1 MSLGTNSTLN
11 TIAHPLL
18 HTSNGRAYPSLVTIQ
33 VATESRADDMS
44 VIRTWANVSGATE
57 ISCILA
63 AAKAEEI
70 RRAALT
76 GVTLTHICDLQ
87 AYYPA
92 ILATHRALV
101 ARVDGETA
109 VTFNITGVKH
119 DSQAA
124 STRLELEIV
133 SH

>member
-1 MSLGTNSTLN
+1 MGLGTNSTLDA
-11 TIAHPLL
+11 IVHPTL
-18 HTSNGRAYPSLVTIQ
+18 HTSLSRAYPATVTIQ
-33 VATESRADDMS
+33 APTESRADDLS
-44 VIRTWANVSGATE
+44 VIRTWANVSGATS
-57 ISCILA
+57 IGGILA

-76 GVTLTHICDLQ
+76 GVTITHVCDLQ

-101 ARVDGETA
+101 ARADGETA

-124 STRLELEIV
+124 STRLELELV

>member
-1 MSLGTNSTLN
+1 VGLGTNSTLDAIVHS
-11 TIAHPLL
+11 TL
-18 HTSNGRAYPSLVTIQ
+18 HRSLDRAYPATVTIQ
-33 VATESRADDMS
+33 APTESRADDMS
-44 VIRTWANVSGATE
+44 VIRTWANVSGATAVGG
-57 ISCILA
+57 ILA

-76 GVTLTHICDLQ
+76 GVKLTHVCDLQ

-101 ARVDGETA
+101 ARADGETA

-124 STRLELEIV
+124 STRLELELV

>member
-1 MSLGTNSTLN
+1 MGLGTSSTLN
-11 TIAHPLL
+11 QIAHPDL
-18 HTSNGRAYPSLVTIQ
+18 HTSLPHAYPATVTIQ
-33 VATESRADDMS
+33 APTESRADDLS
-44 VIRTWANVSGATE
+44 VIRTWSNVSGATAVGG
-57 ISCILA
+57 ILA
-63 AAKAEEI
+63 AAKAEEV

-87 AYYPA
+87 AYYPE

-101 ARVDGETA
+101 ARADGETPA
-109 VTFNITGVKH
+109 TFNITGVKH

-133 SH
+133 SW